1 MPMNYQAVWEAA
13 KSLAA
18 ELGYH
23 PSLPENL
30 HRTLRYEGFP
40 IAVIDHP
47 KVRSIEGE
55 RERKVMCALSVKFLN
70 KNELSDAERA
80 ASIAT
85 LASDAER
92 FCARLSEQPHIFS
105 VTIGEVAPV
114 GEVLTLAG
122 EVAVALSADVES
134 FECLTQ
140 VK

>member
-1 MPMNYQAVWEAA
+1 MPTNYQAVWEAA
-13 KSLAA
+13 KNLAV

-23 PSLPENL
+23 PTLPDNL
-30 HRTLRYEGFP
+30 HRTLRHEGFP

-47 KVRSIEGE
+47 KVLSVEGE
-55 RERKVMCALSVKFLN
+55 RERKMECGLSVKFLN
-70 KNELSDAERA
+70 KNELSDEARA
-80 ASIAT
+80 ASIAI
-85 LASDAER
+85 LAADAER

-105 VTIGEVAPV
+105 VTIGEIAPV

-134 FECLTQ
+134 FECLIQ